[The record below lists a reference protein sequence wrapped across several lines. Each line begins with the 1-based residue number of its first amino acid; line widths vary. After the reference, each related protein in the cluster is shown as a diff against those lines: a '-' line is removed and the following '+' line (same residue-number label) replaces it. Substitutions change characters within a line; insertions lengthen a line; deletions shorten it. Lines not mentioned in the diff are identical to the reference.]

1 MVLEQAFYV
10 NASRRQKVPP
20 EVVAVL
26 IRSPAYIKTT
36 NRAGSLLRKLKMSSR
51 RPIIAV
57 AGLACETSTFTPSRT
72 SAPAFHP
79 QRGSEI
85 FDKHVFIRPGTQLGD
100 AADWKG
106 ALIGHAMPGG
116 VVTREA
122 YEELAGEILERLSK
136 ICADGP
142 LE

>member
-1 MVLEQAFYV
+1 
-10 NASRRQKVPP
+10 
-20 EVVAVL
+20 
-26 IRSPAYIKTT
+26 
-36 NRAGSLLRKLKMSSR
+36 MSK

-72 SAPAFHP
+72 LAPAFHP

-85 FDKHVFIRPGTQLGD
+85 FEKHVFIRPGTPLGN

-116 VVTREA
+116 VVTRNA
-122 YEELAGEILERLSK
+122 FEELVGEMIERLGK

-142 LE
+142 LEYVPWL